1 MITNIPGGRYNTLP
15 LLSSDMYLDHLTT
28 DTGVP
33 LITFPTNST
42 HQIMTD
48 SRQASFNFFRL
59 SSHSDHV
66 FLSPEEQLQFK
77 KQQQRVNATTRER
90 NRMRFLDQ
98 AFRNLAKYLP
108 DLPRNRK
115 PSKQEI
121 LSGAIKYIGELEK
134 SLKEAKE

>member
-1 MITNIPGGRYNTLP
+1 M
-15 LLSSDMYLDHLTT
+15 
-28 DTGVP
+28 
-33 LITFPTNST
+33 TNSR
-42 HQIMTD
+42 H
-48 SRQASFNFFRL
+48 ASFNFFTL
-59 SSHSDHV
+59 SSHPDHV
-66 FLSPEEQLQFK
+66 LLSPEEQVQFK